1 MAQLIN
7 KSKIFDNFYHQHCEV
22 LQKIK
27 IKILKK
33 IRDKRQITYSDI
45 INFIIKDN
53 YKSDIYTQIIVWCN
67 INIRKGNFII
77 DF

>member
-1 MAQLIN
+1 MAQIIN
-7 KSKIFDNFYHQHCEV
+7 KSKIFDDFYHQHYET

-27 IKILKK
+27 IKIIEI

-45 INFIIKDN
+45 INFIIKEN
-53 YKSDIYTQIIVWCN
+53 FKSQIYTQIIVWCN
-67 INIRKGNFII
+67 YNIRKGNFII